1 MALSFPYRKCRADKH
16 GVALVAPR
24 KIYIFPTRYGLLYG
38 VLVFLILLISVNY
51 ANNPAFLLTFLL
63 AGLGIVAMLH
73 TWRNL
78 VNLRLLP
85 GRAAAVFAGQPAAFE
100 VRLQNSRGSE
110 RPDIR
115 MRLTGNEEVEVDLPA
130 ATTQSMTLHIR
141 AVRRGR
147 LALPRFRLST
157 HYPLGLLRAWC
168 YVELEMDLLV
178 YPVPGSAMPLKGD
191 AVHISDDHKQSNAGN
206 SSGSDDYIGMRQYR
220 EGDTLK
226 QINWKTYAREQGL
239 HTNLFT
245 VSSARH
251 YWLEWD
257 ALLGME
263 TEERLSTLCRGVV
276 DASELQHEYGLR
288 LPGMEIKPA
297 SGESHRHRCLA
308 ALALFGKE
316 G

>member
-16 GVALVAPR
+16 GVALIAPR

-51 ANNPAFLLTFLL
+51 ANNPGFLLTFLL

-85 GRAAAVFAGQPAAFE
+85 GRNAAVFAGQPAAFE
-100 VRLQNSRGSE
+100 IRLHNSRKSE
-110 RPDIR
+110 RPNIR
-115 MRLTGNEEVEVDLPA
+115 MRLPGDEEVEADLPA
-130 ATTQSMTLHIR
+130 VTTLSLTLHTP
-141 AVRRGR
+141 ATRRGR
-147 LALPRFRLST
+147 QQLPRFRLST

-168 YVELEMDLLV
+168 YVDLEMNLLV
-178 YPVPGSAMPLKGD
+178 YPAPGSAMPLSGSAD
-191 AVHISDDHKQSNAGN
+191 HNSDDYKQANAGN
-206 SSGSDDYIGMRQYR
+206 SSGSDDFIGLRQYR

-245 VSSARH
+245 VSSVRRH
-251 YWLEWD
+251 WLEWD
-257 ALLGME
+257 SLPGME
-263 TEERLSTLCRGVV
+263 TEERLGTLCRGVV

-288 LPGMEIKPA
+288 LPGVEIKPA

-308 ALALFGKE
+308 ALALYGKE
-316 G
+316 

>member
-1 MALSFPYRKCRADKH
+1 MDISFPYRKCRADKH
-16 GVALVAPR
+16 GAALIAPR
-24 KIYIFPTRYGLLYG
+24 KIYIFPTRYGFLYG
-38 VLVFLILLISVNY
+38 LLVFLILLISVNY

-78 VNLRLLP
+78 LNLRLSP
-85 GRAAAVFAGQPAAFE
+85 GRAAAVFAGQPAAYE
-100 VRLQNSRGSE
+100 IRLHNSRQSE
-110 RPDIR
+110 RPNIR
-115 MRLTGNEEVEVDLPA
+115 LRLPANDEVETDLPA
-130 ATTQSMTLHIR
+130 ATTQSLTLHTQ
-141 AVRRGR
+141 AARRGR
-147 LALPRFRLST
+147 QHLPRFQVST

-168 YVELEMDLLV
+168 YVDLEMDLLV
-178 YPVPGSAMPLKGD
+178 YPAPGSVMPLKGD
-191 AVHISDDHKQSNAGN
+191 ADQISDEHKQKNSGN
-206 SSGSDDYIGMRQYR
+206 RTGSDDFIGLRQYR
-220 EGDTLK
+220 EGDTPR

-245 VSSARH
+245 IAASEH

-257 ALLGME
+257 SLPGME
-263 TEERLSTLCRGVV
+263 TEARLSSLCRGVV

-297 SGESHRHRCLA
+297 SGEGHRHRCLM

-316 G
+316 

>member
-1 MALSFPYRKCRADKH
+1 MALSFPYRKCRADKD
-16 GVALVAPR
+16 GSALIAPR

-38 VLVFLILLISVNY
+38 LLVFLILLISVNY
-51 ANNPAFLLTFLL
+51 ANNPGFLLTFLL

-85 GRAAAVFAGQPAAFE
+85 GRSAAVFAGQPAAFE
-100 VRLQNSRGSE
+100 IRLHNSRQGE
-110 RPDIR
+110 RPNIR
-115 MRLTGNEEVEVDLPA
+115 MRLPGDEEVDIDLPA
-130 ATTQSMTLHIR
+130 ATTQSLTLHTR
-141 AVRRGR
+141 ANRRGR
-147 LALPRFRLST
+147 QQLPRFRLST

-168 YVELEMDLLV
+168 YVDMEMSLLV
-178 YPVPGSAMPLKGD
+178 YPAPGSAMPLRGD
-191 AVHISDDHKQSNAGN
+191 AGHISDVHKQTNAGKE
-206 SSGSDDYIGMRQYR
+206 SGSDDFIGLRQYR

-251 YWLEWD
+251 YWLEWNSMP
-257 ALLGME
+257 GME
-263 TEERLSTLCRGVV
+263 TEERLNTLCRGVI
-276 DASELQHEYGLR
+276 DASERQHEYGLR
-288 LPGMEIKPA
+288 LPGVEIKPA
-297 SGESHRHRCLA
+297 NGESHRHRCLT

-316 G
+316 